1 MGYVP
6 TNNTMD
12 ILTSILMT
20 LVPFIIIGVFV
31 FMIVRA
37 FKQYTSNNRAPKLS
51 LPAQLVTK
59 RTDTYGGTNNSTT
72 TTHYHVTF
80 QVESG
85 DRMEFQTNGDHYG
98 LVAEGDFGI
107 LTYQGTR
114 YLDFERKS

>member
-1 MGYVP
+1 
-6 TNNTMD
+6 
-12 ILTSILMT
+12 MT
-20 LVPFIIIGVFV
+20 LVPILLIGVFV
-31 FMIVRA
+31 FMFVRGL
-37 FKQYTSNNRAPKLS
+37 KQWTSNNNAPKLS

-72 TTHYHVTF
+72 TTRYHVTF

-114 YLDFERKS
+114 YLDFERKSK